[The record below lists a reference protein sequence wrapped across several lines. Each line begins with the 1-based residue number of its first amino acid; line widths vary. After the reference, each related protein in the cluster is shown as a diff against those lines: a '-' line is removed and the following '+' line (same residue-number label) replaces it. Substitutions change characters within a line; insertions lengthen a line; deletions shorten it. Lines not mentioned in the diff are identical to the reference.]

1 MAAVAFHM
9 PPSKANMLRTLFQ
22 EIDKDGTGSVDR
34 EEFYSAMHIVDSTL
48 SKYKSYIIINNT
60 IC

>member
-48 SKYKSYIIINNT
+48 STYKSYIIINNT